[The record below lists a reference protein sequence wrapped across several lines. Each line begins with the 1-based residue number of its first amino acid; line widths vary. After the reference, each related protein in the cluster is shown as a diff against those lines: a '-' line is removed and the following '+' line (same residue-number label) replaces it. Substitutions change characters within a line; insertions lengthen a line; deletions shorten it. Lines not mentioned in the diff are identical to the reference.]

1 MKVHVLHKSVVLIV
15 FQKYILDILLIEGT
29 RVRGHLGLPIPA
41 DYRPKITVYGFPA
54 RNEHFLKFDGK
65 KMKI

>member
-29 RVRGHLGLPIPA
+29 RVRGRLGLPISTDLA
-41 DYRPKITVYGFPA
+41 DFR
-54 RNEHFLKFDGK
+54 
-65 KMKI
+65 